1 MLLFNAKVSTA
12 VWVPFVYP
20 SEIFVAQSRAKGSS
34 LGVLGFGLGSFVCN
48 MVSPYMFSAIGSH
61 ALFLIGAL
69 SLVTSGFC
77 YACTPETANRSLEE
91 IDDLFK
97 TE

>member
-1 MLLFNAKVSTA
+1 
-12 VWVPFVYP
+12 
-20 SEIFVAQSRAKGSS
+20 
-34 LGVLGFGLGSFVCN
+34 

-77 YACTPETANRSLEE
+77 YAFTPETANRSLEE

-97 TE
+97 QE